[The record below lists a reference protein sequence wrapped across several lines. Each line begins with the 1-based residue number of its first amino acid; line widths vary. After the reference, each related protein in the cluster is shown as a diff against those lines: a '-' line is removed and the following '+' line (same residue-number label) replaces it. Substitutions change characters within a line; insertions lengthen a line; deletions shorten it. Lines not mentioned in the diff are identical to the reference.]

1 MTHSPPNDPA
11 EAVEIPAATKTR
23 LGLES
28 ERSWIL
34 VTEANGFLWPGPD
47 LRFIPGRGPDSAA
60 YGMLPPA
67 LFNAMKAKFFAYV
80 RARRA
85 ALVKRSE

>member
-34 VTEANGFLWPGPD
+34 VTEANGFLWPGLD

-60 YGMLPPA
+60 YGMLPPT